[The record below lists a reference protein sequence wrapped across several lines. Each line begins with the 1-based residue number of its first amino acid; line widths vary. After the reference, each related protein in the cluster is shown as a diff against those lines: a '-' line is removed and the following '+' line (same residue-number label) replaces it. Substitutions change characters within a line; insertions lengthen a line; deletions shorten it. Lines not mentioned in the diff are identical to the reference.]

1 MQGFAGA
8 SLAPGLV
15 AFQDPFALLMSDP
28 IPGAQR
34 LLDIRFDELDTA
46 QAVTLLAGRD
56 PSAPFA
62 YVVTPNVDHVLR
74 LADSRGGELRQIY
87 EGAWL
92 STCDSRVLRGL
103 ARRRGLRLGL
113 APGSDIVAAL
123 FERVIEPATPVTM
136 IGGSE
141 EVAAALRARLGLT
154 RLAHHNPPMGFIH
167 DPAAIRQ
174 CEDFVAAHPARFVLL
189 CLGAPQQEMLAARIR
204 ASGRASG
211 IGLCVGAAV
220 EFVTG
225 AKTRAPVWMQRMN
238 LEWLHRLLS
247 EPRRLWRRYLVEAPR
262 IFLILWRAP
271 RNERSS

>member
-1 MQGFAGA
+1 
-8 SLAPGLV
+8 
-15 AFQDPFALLMSDP
+15 MSDP

-34 LLDIRFDELDTA
+34 LLNIRFDDLDTA
-46 QAVTLLAGRD
+46 DAVSLLAGRD
-56 PSAPFA
+56 PAAPFA

-74 LADSRGGELRQIY
+74 LVDSPEPELRRIY
-87 EGAWL
+87 EDAWL
-92 STCDSRVLRGL
+92 STCDSRVLRLL

-123 FERVIEPATPVTM
+123 FERVIDPGTPVTM
-136 IGGSE
+136 IGGSI

-154 RLAHHNPPMGFIH
+154 RLAHHNPPMGFIR
-167 DPAAIRQ
+167 DPAAVQ
-174 CEDFVAAHPARFVLL
+174 ACEDFVVAHPAPFVLL
-189 CLGAPQQEMLAARIR
+189 CLGSPQQERLAAHIR
-204 ASGRASG
+204 ASHRATG

-225 AKTRAPVWMQRMN
+225 AKARAPLWMQRLN

-271 RNERSS
+271 RNGSPS